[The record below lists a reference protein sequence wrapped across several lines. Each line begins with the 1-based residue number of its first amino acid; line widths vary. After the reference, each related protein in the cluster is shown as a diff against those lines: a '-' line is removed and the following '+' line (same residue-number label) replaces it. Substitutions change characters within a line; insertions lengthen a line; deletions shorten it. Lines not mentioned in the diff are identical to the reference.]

1 MFGPPAFDCDGGQQ
15 VASKSTSYY
24 VTIRAQSF
32 DNSHSGLNPLNVN
45 PENGQTYS
53 NKELHGWIVI
63 TLLLSFISSLP
74 SSPFS
79 K

>member
-15 VASKSTSYY
+15 VTSKSTSYY
-24 VTIRAQSF
+24 VTIRALSF
-32 DNSHSGLNPLNVN
+32 DNSHVNPLNVN
-45 PENGQTYS
+45 PEYGQTYS